1 MSWKTD
7 KFQALTTSMRA
18 ERKTSTAKEYEAR
31 VNGVLEQ
38 IRKEVHEARQV
49 AEITRELRGEPEPA
63 HDHYRPMR
71 YSYGIAFSVKRDQ
84 SVVCIAGI

>member
-7 KFQALTTSMRA
+7 KFQALRDLAEATLTTSMRA
-18 ERKTSTAKEYEAR
+18 ERKTSTAKEY
-31 VNGVLEQ
+31 EQ